1 MFPSG
6 LQGEPSGHT
15 LDFAVRALLFLP
27 AILLAGSP
35 TPPDAERQAREA
47 MVREQLEAR
56 DIRDR
61 AVLAAFRALPRH
73 PFVPAEH
80 RALAHVDRPLPIGQ
94 GQTISQ
100 PYVVALMLQALD
112 LRPDH
117 RVLEVGSGSGYVLG
131 LLDRMGCRAFGIEL
145 EASLC
150 ETSRR
155 TLSAVE
161 ARQVQVRCGD
171 GFAGWPEEAPFDA
184 VILSCAVP
192 EIPEPLWRQ
201 LKVGGR
207 LVAPVGTGEQEL
219 VLVRR
224 TARGREEQRISA
236 VRFVPMR
243 RSAPQH

>member
-1 MFPSG
+1 M
-6 LQGEPSGHT
+6 
-15 LDFAVRALLFLP
+15 RALLLLP
-27 AILLAGSP
+27 ALLLAG
-35 TPPDAERQAREA
+35 PPGAPDGERQAREA
-47 MVREQLEAR
+47 MVQEQLEAR
-56 DIRDR
+56 GIRDR

-73 PFVPAEH
+73 PFVPPEF
-80 RALAHVDRPLPIGQ
+80 RAQAHADQPLPIGQ
-94 GQTISQ
+94 GQTLSQ
-100 PYVVALMLQALD
+100 PFVVALMLQALD
-112 LRPDH
+112 LRPGH
-117 RVLEVGSGSGYVLG
+117 RVLEVGSGSGYVLA
-131 LLDRMGCRAFGIEL
+131 LLDRMDCRAFGIEL

-150 ETSRR
+150 EASRR

-161 ARQVQVRCGD
+161 AGQVQVRCGD

-207 LVAPVGTGEQEL
+207 LVAPVGAGEQEL

-224 TARGREEQRISA
+224 TARGREERRLSA

-243 RSAPQH
+243 RPAPRR